1 MLTADENE
9 LLTRIGPGTP
19 MGELQRRYWHPIG
32 GIDELKDRWT
42 KRVRLLG
49 EDLVLY
55 KDRSGK
61 LGLIGEYCP
70 HRRAS
75 MAYGIPESD
84 GIRCPYHGWKFDGT
98 GSCLDQPNEPEG
110 SNFKEKV
117 RTAGYKVEVVGGMIF
132 AYLGPDPAPL
142 CPRWPGFTND
152 ASIQHIGWSPVRC
165 NWLQVMENSMDPV
178 HTEWLHGKLQEF
190 IEEQRGSRYSIS
202 RHHLKID
209 FAEFEYGI
217 YKRRLLEGAG
227 EDSDDWKVGH
237 PVLFPNVLAVGS
249 GGGDLWTMH
258 EYQMRVP
265 VDDENTMHYWYT
277 SYEAP
282 AGVEV
287 PRELIERVP
296 VYESPVFDEN
306 GEYRLDVIDNQD
318 VMAWE
323 TQGRIAKRD
332 LERLGTTDK
341 GVILF
346 RNIIKRELA
355 KVAAG
360 QDPIGVIRDPK
371 ENASI
376 HFPLERNKTHF
387 IDGFENLLRRR
398 QSRYSPFA
406 QGLVEVFASFSE
418 AQLRKKL
425 PPFPAETVATKV

>member
-1 MLTADENE
+1 
-9 LLTRIGPGTP
+9 
-19 MGELQRRYWHPIG
+19 
-32 GIDELKDRWT
+32 
-42 KRVRLLG
+42 
-49 EDLVLY
+49 
-55 KDRSGK
+55 
-61 LGLIGEYCP
+61 
-70 HRRAS
+70 
-75 MAYGIPESD
+75 
-84 GIRCPYHGWKFDGT
+84 
-98 GSCLDQPNEPEG
+98 
-110 SNFKEKV
+110 
-117 RTAGYKVEVVGGMIF
+117 
-132 AYLGPDPAPL
+132 
-142 CPRWPGFTND
+142 
-152 ASIQHIGWSPVRC
+152 
-165 NWLQVMENSMDPV
+165 MENSVDPV

-190 IEEQRGSRYSIS
+190 IEEQKGSKYSIS
-202 RHHLKID
+202 RHHLAID

-282 AGVEV
+282 PGVEV
-287 PRELIERVP
+287 PRELLDRVP
-296 VYESPVFDEN
+296 VYESPVFDEH
-306 GEYRLDVIDNQD
+306 GEYLLEVIDNQD

-355 KVAAG
+355 KIAAG
-360 QDPIGVIRDPK
+360 ADPIGVIRDPK

-387 IDGFENLLRRR
+387 IDGFENLMRRR
-398 QSRYSPFA
+398 QARYSPFVG
-406 QGLVEVFASFSE
+406 GLINVFASFSE
-418 AQLRKKL
+418 AQLRKRL
-425 PPFPAETVATKV
+425 PPFPADAVASAPSR